1 MPLAFPN
8 VGIQNMSMRL
18 KRVVA
23 VVESPFT
30 LDTQVYAH
38 QGARWEAEVS
48 LPPLSPAESR
58 SVQGFIVGLKGRE
71 GTFTFGNPI
80 ETSTISNNTVSS
92 AAIRSESFTLVSGTA
107 AVAAGTYFELNS
119 YLYCVT
125 SDKAAGATTLN
136 FQPPLRSAV
145 TSSRVVKYNL
155 PKSIW
160 RMSSND
166 VGWSINEASIYGFSF
181 SCEEAL

>member
-58 SVQGFIVGLKGRE
+58 SVQGF
-71 GTFTFGNPI
+71 
-80 ETSTISNNTVSS
+80 
-92 AAIRSESFTLVSGTA
+92 
-107 AVAAGTYFELNS
+107 
-119 YLYCVT
+119 
-125 SDKAAGATTLN
+125 
-136 FQPPLRSAV
+136 
-145 TSSRVVKYNL
+145 
-155 PKSIW
+155 
-160 RMSSND
+160 
-166 VGWSINEASIYGFSF
+166 FSV
-181 SCEEAL
+181 